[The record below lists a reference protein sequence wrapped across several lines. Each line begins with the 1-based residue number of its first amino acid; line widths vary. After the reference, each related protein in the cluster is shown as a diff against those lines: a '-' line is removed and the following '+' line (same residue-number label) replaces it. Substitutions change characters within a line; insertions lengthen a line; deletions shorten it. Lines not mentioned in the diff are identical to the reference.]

1 MSNAHKGGRM
11 GRRNADK
18 ELDQLQ
24 RLKYEN
30 QKLKKENSRL
40 RKLIQRGQA
49 DQDLLQELI
58 EKQNA
63 EVELEQQEKVLKNK
77 WGCHE
82 CNEGV
87 LKIHIMKRLDGV
99 FYWRLCSNPNCG
111 HKTKLQRYTK
121 DVEGIK
127 HESAEDT

>member
-1 MSNAHKGGRM
+1 M
-11 GRRNADK
+11 GRRKSSRD
-18 ELDQLQ
+18 LDQIQKL
-24 RLKYEN
+24 RYEN

-49 DQDLLQELI
+49 DQELLHELI
-58 EKQNA
+58 TKQNEEA
-63 EVELEQQEKVLKNK
+63 QLEQTEKLLRNK
-77 WGCHE
+77 WKCYE
-82 CNEGV
+82 CGEGV

-99 FYWRLCSNPNCG
+99 FYWRRCSNPECD

-127 HESAEDT
+127 HESAEDI

>member
-1 MSNAHKGGRM
+1 MANRRGVSMS
-11 GRRNADK
+11 RRNGDK
-18 ELDQLQ
+18 KLDQLQ

-49 DQDLLQELI
+49 DQDLLHELI
-58 EKQNA
+58 TKQN
-63 EVELEQQEKVLKNK
+63 EEFELEQKEKLLKNK
-77 WGCHE
+77 WRCYE
-82 CNEGV
+82 CQEGV

-99 FYWRLCSNPNCG
+99 FYWRCCSNPECG

>member
-1 MSNAHKGGRM
+1 MTNRAGARM
-11 GRRNADK
+11 PRRNGDK

-49 DQDLLQELI
+49 DQELLHELI
-58 EKQNA
+58 TKQNEEA
-63 EVELEQQEKVLKNK
+63 EFEQTQKLLKNK
-77 WGCHE
+77 WRCFK

-99 FYWRLCSNPNCG
+99 FYWRRCSNSECD

>member
-1 MSNAHKGGRM
+1 MANRRGVSM
-11 GRRNADK
+11 GRRNGDK
-18 ELDQLQ
+18 ELGQLQ

-49 DQDLLQELI
+49 DQELLHELI
-58 EKQNA
+58 TKQN
-63 EVELEQQEKVLKNK
+63 EEFELEQKENLLKNK
-77 WGCHE
+77 WRCYE
-82 CNEGV
+82 CGEGV
-87 LKIHIMKRLDGV
+87 LKIHILKRLDGV
-99 FYWRLCSNPNCG
+99 FYWRCCSNPECG

>member
-1 MSNAHKGGRM
+1 MANRRGVSMS
-11 GRRNADK
+11 RRNGDK

-49 DQDLLQELI
+49 DQDLLHELI
-58 EKQNA
+58 TKQN
-63 EVELEQQEKVLKNK
+63 EESELEQKEKLLKNK
-77 WGCHE
+77 WRCYE
-82 CNEGV
+82 CQEGV
-87 LKIHIMKRLDGV
+87 LKIHIMKRLDGI
-99 FYWRLCSNPNCG
+99 FYWRCCSNPECG

>member
-1 MSNAHKGGRM
+1 MANRRGVSM
-11 GRRNADK
+11 GRRNGDK

-49 DQDLLQELI
+49 DQDLLHELI
-58 EKQNA
+58 TKQN
-63 EVELEQQEKVLKNK
+63 EESELEQKEKLLKNK
-77 WGCHE
+77 WRCYE
-82 CNEGV
+82 CSEGV
-87 LKIHIMKRLDGV
+87 LKIHIMKRLDGI
-99 FYWRLCSNPNCG
+99 FYWRCCSNPECG

>member
-1 MSNAHKGGRM
+1 M

-58 EKQNA
+58 EKQNE
-63 EVELEQQEKVLKNK
+63 EVELEQQEKMLKNK
-77 WGCHE
+77 WRCHK
-82 CNEGV
+82 CSEGV
-87 LKIHIMKRLDGV
+87 LKIHILKRLDGI
-99 FYWRLCSNPNCG
+99 FYWRRCSNPNCD